1 MVKSIVTTF
10 YEITENN
17 EKKIEARFVYV
28 KLIIEEPKNKKIA
41 EYFFLNFFLQNWRF
55 TTKNAKE
62 LNK

>member
-10 YEITENN
+10 CEITENN

-62 LNK
+62 LSK

>member
-10 YEITENN
+10 CEITENN